1 MHFFDVPVPNK
12 FLVFRVERVPWNNWA
27 KNIRATCRGVPVLWF
42 VQSFLMWP
50 DCCIIIATA
59 VDYNAYEGRPDID
72 LMIFHLTCNVAAAVA
87 TASRRHIQGG
97 SKMALVNKRLTKK
110 LHTRHPINTTS
121 VVYYVAQKELFAQR
135 WRFPTTHRPIVFL
148 WLFWKN

>member
-1 MHFFDVPVPNK
+1 
-12 FLVFRVERVPWNNWA
+12 
-27 KNIRATCRGVPVLWF
+27 
-42 VQSFLMWP
+42 MWP

-135 WRFPTTHRPIVFL
+135 
-148 WLFWKN
+148 